1 MTTDKQAKAL
11 ERAKRATARN
21 KTDEAAPAPATGTVR
36 KKLTVTLEE
45 GEYLQ
50 AVTLEREIG
59 DNLLESRDSPVGH
72 SELFRA
78 LLAEMAADS
87 DLRQRV
93 RSRIESGAFYRAR
106 GGAA

>member
-1 MTTDKQAKAL
+1 MSKQERAL
-11 ERAKRATARN
+11 ERAKRATNRKPTTSAPVSPPP
-21 KTDEAAPAPATGTVR
+21 AASTVR
-36 KKLTVTLEE
+36 KKLTVLLEE

-50 AVTLEREIG
+50 AVKVEREIS
-59 DNLLESRDSPVGH
+59 DALLEERDSPVGH

-87 DLRQRV
+87 DLQDRV
-93 RSRIESGAFYRAR
+93 RARIESGDLYRPR